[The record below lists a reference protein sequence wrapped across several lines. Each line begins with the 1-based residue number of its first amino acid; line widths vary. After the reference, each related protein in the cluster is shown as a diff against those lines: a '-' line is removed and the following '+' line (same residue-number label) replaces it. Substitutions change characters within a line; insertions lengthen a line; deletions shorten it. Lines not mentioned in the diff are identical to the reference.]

1 MSKGK
6 RKYRIFGMVIDHQ
19 TRKELAGLRI
29 EAWDKDPLFDDL
41 LGTAISTD
49 QGLFQIEFDETYF
62 QELVFDQH
70 PDIFFRVF
78 CGDILVKTT
87 EDAILWNT
95 QETTI
100 KITLEVDSDQEAKT
114 RLSCDIENPFPFFDA
129 SYYKVGGSLEYQH
142 PTYIVRQAD
151 QELYQGLQNGDFCY
165 VLNSRQMGKSSLR
178 VQMMKRL
185 QQEGVK
191 CASIDMMRIGSDV
204 TPSEWYGGVISE
216 LIRGF
221 GLTKKINFSAW
232 WRERDLLSPIQR
244 LSDFI
249 EDVLLVE
256 FNQKIVIFIDEI
268 DSILK
273 FTFRNDFFSLIRTCY
288 NKRAEQPAYKRLTF
302 AFLGVATPSDLIAD
316 RNRTPFNI
324 GRAIALDGFQLE
336 EARPLAQGL
345 DGKAQ
350 NPQAVLKEVLA
361 WTGGQPFLTQK
372 LCSLIAATN
381 TLIPK
386 GKEAKAVERLVK
398 TYILDHWETQDE
410 PEHLRTIRDR
420 LSGDLERLKLLR
432 LYRQL
437 LLKGYL
443 LSNKSAEQMSL
454 RLSGIVVRRAEN
466 LYVYNR
472 IYQSLFNLSWVE
484 HEIDNLLRDQAIQ
497 NQFMRDQFSQL
508 VRNQV
513 AQNHSIQ
520 EQVQQPL
527 AQVPSTPNYRK
538 INYRK
543 IYSPHYQHLLRPLL
557 LFLMAMI
564 CVVILQRLPDSQP
577 PIEPAPATYFSLGEQ
592 VLIQE
597 GEITQKQAIAE
608 KIARQ
613 NYAAAVADLTDLLQK
628 SPNDPEAFI
637 ALNNAKIGQNPRQQ
651 QPYYYTIAVSLP
663 ISNRSIGQAKEILRG
678 VAQAQHEV
686 NQQGGVDGVPLKVL
700 LARDDNQAEVAAQ
713 VATVLA
719 KRPDVLGVIGHY
731 SSDMS
736 ETAGAIYQK
745 NQVVMVSPTSTAVS
759 LSTLGDYIFR
769 TVPNDKAS
777 AIALANYLIAKMQK
791 TRVAIYYASDSVY
804 STSLTKEFVSV
815 LKQQQGKIVAQF
827 DLNKPDFDALKT
839 LEQANRQGAEAL
851 VLLNTTAT
859 RPPVL
864 EVIKRNNRRL
874 PLLGGDSLYDS
885 TTLSDAGMQA
895 TGMVVAVPWVFQP
908 ESAFA
913 RTARQLWQADVSWRT
928 VTAYDAAQVLIA
940 GLKGR
945 SRQGVQA
952 VLSHPSFTAAGA
964 IEPIR
969 FSEQGDRAQTMRLAT
984 VQPAADAPFG
994 YRFVPAP

>member
-62 QELVFDQH
+62 QELVFDQY

-78 CGDILVKTT
+78 CGDVLVKTT

-100 KITLEVDSDQEAKT
+100 KITLEVDFSEQEAKSL
-114 RLSCDIENPFPFFDA
+114 LSCHIGNPFPFFDA

-204 TPSEWYGGVISE
+204 TSSEWYGGVISE

-221 GLTKKINFSAW
+221 SLTKKINFSAW
-232 WRERDLLSPIQR
+232 WRERELLSPIQR

-256 FNQKIVIFIDEI
+256 FSQKIVIFIDEI

-273 FTFRNDFFSLIRTCY
+273 FTFRNDFFSLVRTCY

-324 GRAIALDGFQLE
+324 GRAIALDGFRLE
-336 EARPLAQGL
+336 EAQPLAQGL
-345 DGKAQ
+345 EGKAQ
-350 NPQAVLKEVLA
+350 NSQAVLKEVLG

-398 TYILDHWETQDE
+398 TRILNHWETQDE

-420 LSGDLERLKLLR
+420 LLGDPDQLKLLR
-432 LYRQL
+432 LYRQI
-437 LLKGYL
+437 LLKGHL
-443 LSNKSAEQMSL
+443 LSDSSAEQMSL
-454 RLSGIVVRRAEN
+454 RLSGVVVRRAEN

-472 IYQSLFNLSWVE
+472 IYQSLFNLNWVE
-484 HEIDNLLRDQAIQ
+484 HEIEKFLRDQEIQ
-497 NQFMRDQFSQL
+497 NQFVRDQFSQL
-508 VRNQV
+508 VRKQAAKNQLV
-513 AQNHSIQ
+513 QTEPHPPFEPVSSI
-520 EQVQQPL
+520 
-527 AQVPSTPNYRK
+527 PNYKKLYSDR
-538 INYRK
+538 YR
-543 IYSPHYQHLLRPLL
+543 YFLRSVL
-557 LFLMAMI
+557 LFLMAAI
-564 CVVILQRLPDSQP
+564 CVAVLQLLPDPQP
-577 PIEPAPATYFSLGEQ
+577 LIEPAPATYFSLGEQ

-597 GEITQKQAIAE
+597 GDIARKQEIAE
-608 KIARQ
+608 EIAQQ
-613 NYAAAVADLTDLLQK
+613 NYAAAVADLTKLLQK
-628 SPNDPEAFI
+628 TPNDPEALI
-637 ALNNAKIGQNPRQQ
+637 ALNNAKVGENPRQQ
-651 QPYYYTIAVSLP
+651 QPYHYTIAVSLP

-678 VAQAQHEV
+678 VAQAQNEV
-686 NQQGGVDGVPLKVL
+686 NQQGGIDGVPLKIL

-736 ETAGAIYQK
+736 ETAGAIYQQ

-777 AIALANYLIAKMQK
+777 AVALANYLVAKLQK
-791 TRVAIYYASDSVY
+791 TRAAIYYASDSVY
-804 STSLTKEFVSV
+804 SASLTKEFVSAF
-815 LKQQQGKIVAQF
+815 KQQQGQVVAQF

-839 LEQANRQGAEAL
+839 LEQANRKDAEAL
-851 VLLNTTAT
+851 VLLTTTAT
-859 RPPVL
+859 RPQVL
-864 EVIKRNNRRL
+864 EVIQRNARSL
-874 PLLGGDSLYDS
+874 PLIGGDSLYDS
-885 TTLSDAGMQA
+885 TTLSDAGIQA

-908 ESAFA
+908 ESEFA
-913 RTARQLWQADVSWRT
+913 QTARQLWQADVSWRT
-928 VTAYDAAQVLIA
+928 VTAYDAAKALIA
-940 GLKGR
+940 GLEGR
-945 SRQGVQA
+945 SRQGVQE
-952 VLSHPSFTAAGA
+952 VLSHPSFVAPGA

-969 FSEQGDRAQTMRLAT
+969 FTEQGDRAQTMKLAI
-984 VQPAADAPFG
+984 VQPASNTPFG
-994 YRFVPAP
+994 YRFGPAP